1 MVKRRPAAFSGGFP
15 YRDGARRA
23 SLPRANARL
32 LHIAAPGVAP
42 DNPKNAEPFVDGV
55 VFDNHLLK
63 ANRAKSMSSQSNTSM
78 VAYRAGTP
86 KSASVRRVTCTLDRV

>member
-55 VFDNHLLK
+55 VFDNHLDGDVLPHLK
-63 ANRAKSMSSQSNTSM
+63 MKRHHLRGVVAVEDVYKRQLWSQ
-78 VAYRAGTP
+78 VHWP
-86 KSASVRRVTCTLDRV
+86 